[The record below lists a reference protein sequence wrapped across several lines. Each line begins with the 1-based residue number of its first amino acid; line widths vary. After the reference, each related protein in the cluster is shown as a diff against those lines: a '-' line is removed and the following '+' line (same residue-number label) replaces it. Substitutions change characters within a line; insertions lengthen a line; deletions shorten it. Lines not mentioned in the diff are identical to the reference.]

1 MQVKDF
7 SVNITSEKP
16 EALIA
21 FYGDVV
27 GLEKHTDMGD
37 GAFKAGSGSFFV
49 DGHGDISGPTKEPAR
64 ALINFVVED
73 VAGEEERLKAAG
85 VSFIRSQG
93 TEFWGGII
101 STFLDPDGN
110 YVQLMQFPSGE

>member
-7 SVNITSEKP
+7 SINITTDQP
-16 EALIA
+16 DALIA
-21 FYGDVV
+21 FYGDIV
-27 GLEKHTDMGD
+27 GLEKHTDMGE

-49 DGHGDISGPTKEPAR
+49 DGHSETSGKTKEPHR
-64 ALINFVVED
+64 ALINFVVEN
-73 VAGEEERLKAAG
+73 VATEEERLKAAG
-85 VSFIRSQG
+85 VTFIRSQG

-110 YVQLMQFPSGE
+110 YVQLMQFPQE